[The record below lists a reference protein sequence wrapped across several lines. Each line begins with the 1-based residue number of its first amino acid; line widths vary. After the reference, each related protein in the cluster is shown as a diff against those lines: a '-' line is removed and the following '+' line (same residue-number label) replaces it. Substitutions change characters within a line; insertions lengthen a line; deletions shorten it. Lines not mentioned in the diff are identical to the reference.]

1 MGEQSALDAGVT
13 SIKRGRNMIH
23 DERIVL
29 VRRKVKKSRV
39 SAPWMVEKC
48 ADATLVFSGFS
59 RGKE

>member
-1 MGEQSALDAGVT
+1 MT

-59 RGKE
+59 RGERV